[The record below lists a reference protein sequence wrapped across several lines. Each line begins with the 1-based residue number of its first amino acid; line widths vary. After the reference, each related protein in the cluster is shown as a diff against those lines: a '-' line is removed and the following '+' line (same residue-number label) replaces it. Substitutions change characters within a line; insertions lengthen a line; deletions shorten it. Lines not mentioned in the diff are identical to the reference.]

1 MFKRTSLFLYFKY
14 SIICAILSSIPMV
27 IYVRDAKFTETW
39 LLYLGD
45 GLFLFSLFI
54 SLIFLSKK
62 VGNNASTGSMLMA
75 GHAVTIIAMIIICV
89 IAFVALLIYIPGLL
103 HFGNAYK
110 TLKQTPP
117 NMVDDKTNGL
127 LFILFV
133 NAVIGTFSAGSFTS
147 IVTAYSIKREQRGDK
162 AEV

>member
-1 MFKRTSLFLYFKY
+1 MIFF
-14 SIICAILSSIPMV
+14 
-27 IYVRDAKFTETW
+27 VRDAKFTETW

-54 SLIFLSKK
+54 SLVLLSKK
-62 VGNNASTGSMLMA
+62 VGSNANTGYMLMA
-75 GHAVTIIAMIIICV
+75 GHAVTVMAIIMICFITFIV
-89 IAFVALLIYIPGLL
+89 LLVYVPGLL
-103 HFGNAYK
+103 NAGDTYK
-110 TLKQTPP
+110 TLKQAPANT
-117 NMVDDKTNGL
+117 VEDKTRGL

-162 AEV
+162 AEI